1 VIPTSSANVDFSY
14 CRVAISG
21 MIAEERQERVVSA
34 NRRQKFEQ
42 APGRT
47 VLKPGGIDLAQN
59 S

>member
-1 VIPTSSANVDFSY
+1 VDFSY
-14 CRVAISG
+14 CHVAIYG
-21 MIAEERQERVVSA
+21 MIAEEREERVVSA
-34 NRRQKFEQ
+34 NRRQKFDQ